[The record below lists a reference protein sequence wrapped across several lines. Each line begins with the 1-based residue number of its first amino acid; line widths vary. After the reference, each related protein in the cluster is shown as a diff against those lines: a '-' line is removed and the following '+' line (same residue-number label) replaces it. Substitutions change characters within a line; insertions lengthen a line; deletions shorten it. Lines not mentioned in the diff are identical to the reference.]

1 MVGQP
6 PGDRRAARGAE
17 RARSRPGYREATA
30 SEHRRAA
37 GWSASRRET
46 GGRPEERSERGAD
59 PDTGRRQRV
68 SIVGPQDGRPA
79 AGRPEGGPRSGA
91 SAEPTRIHRLLVAN
105 RGEIARRIFRTCRDL
120 GVGTVAVYSDPDA
133 GAPHVREADAAVRL
147 PGSAAADTYLR
158 ADLLVAAALAAGADA
173 VHPGYGFGSE
183 NADFA
188 RAVEKAG
195 LTWVGPPAAAI
206 EAMGSKVEAK
216 RLMARAGMP
225 VLAELDPAAVTAA
238 DLPVLVKASA
248 GGGGR
253 GMRIVRTLAGLPA
266 ALDAAR
272 SEAAAAFGDPTVF
285 CEPYLEGG
293 RHIEVQVLA
302 DAHGTVWALGERECS
317 IQRRHQKVIE
327 EAPSPAVDDAVRQ
340 RLVDAAVAAARAIGY
355 VGAGTVEFLAT
366 VPPGTPGPEATS
378 GTPGP
383 EATSGSPGPGAT
395 SGSPGSGAASGTP
408 GPEARF
414 FFLEMNTRLQVEHP
428 VTECVTGLDLVRLQ
442 IEVAAGLPLAI
453 GPDTIIARGHALEC
467 RLSAEDPWKADLPS
481 PGRILHFSPPEGPG
495 IRFDGGVAAGSE
507 VGIHYDP
514 LLAKVITW
522 GTTRAESIRRMA
534 DALRRT
540 VVRVVVTNL
549 ERLQAR

>member
-6 PGDRRAARGAE
+6 PGDRRAARGAERARSRPGYREATASEHRRAAGWSASRRETGGAAGGAE

-195 LTWVGPPAAAI
+195 LTWVGPSAAAI
-206 EAMGSKVEAK
+206 EAMGSKV
-216 RLMARAGMP
+216 
-225 VLAELDPAAVTAA
+225 
-238 DLPVLVKASA
+238 
-248 GGGGR
+248 
-253 GMRIVRTLAGLPA
+253 
-266 ALDAAR
+266 
-272 SEAAAAFGDPTVF
+272 
-285 CEPYLEGG
+285 
-293 RHIEVQVLA
+293 
-302 DAHGTVWALGERECS
+302 
-317 IQRRHQKVIE
+317 
-327 EAPSPAVDDAVRQ
+327 
-340 RLVDAAVAAARAIGY
+340 
-355 VGAGTVEFLAT
+355 
-366 VPPGTPGPEATS
+366 
-378 GTPGP
+378 
-383 EATSGSPGPGAT
+383 
-395 SGSPGSGAASGTP
+395 
-408 GPEARF
+408 
-414 FFLEMNTRLQVEHP
+414 
-428 VTECVTGLDLVRLQ
+428 
-442 IEVAAGLPLAI
+442 
-453 GPDTIIARGHALEC
+453 
-467 RLSAEDPWKADLPS
+467 
-481 PGRILHFSPPEGPG
+481 
-495 IRFDGGVAAGSE
+495 
-507 VGIHYDP
+507 
-514 LLAKVITW
+514 
-522 GTTRAESIRRMA
+522 
-534 DALRRT
+534 
-540 VVRVVVTNL
+540 
-549 ERLQAR
+549 